1 MTIYTVSDTKNK
13 FTIYHDE
20 VLMYKTM
27 ICLLSISVDFNNS
40 KSIPE
45 VINIRCDEI
54 DSSKRFFNG
63 KRSTLLIQVINNKKD
78 VISFNSNHKQY
89 IELLS
94 KDHLPSLTF
103 RITGKDGVLL
113 DELKS
118 IQMDIEIV

>member
-1 MTIYTVSDTKNK
+1 MRC
-13 FTIYHDE
+13 
-20 VLMYKTM
+20 LMYKTM
-27 ICLLSISVDFNNS
+27 ICLLSISVDFNDA

-45 VINIRCDEI
+45 VVNIHCDEI
-54 DSSKRFFNG
+54 DSSKRFLME
-63 KRSTLLIQVINNKKD
+63 RDPLYLVQVINNKKD

-103 RITGKDGVLL
+103 RVTDKNGVLL